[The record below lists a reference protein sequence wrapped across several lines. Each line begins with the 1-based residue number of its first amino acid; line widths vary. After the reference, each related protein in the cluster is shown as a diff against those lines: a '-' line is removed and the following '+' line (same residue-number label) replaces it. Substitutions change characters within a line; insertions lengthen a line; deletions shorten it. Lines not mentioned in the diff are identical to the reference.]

1 VPHGVV
7 TGALDGH
14 DARRLCQPA
23 PGVRCA
29 SFVRCRGVGGHGTRW
44 SLNGWILLVILFP
57 CHTDA
62 VTVSDSPCSWA
73 CNDGNCEAKFS
84 AL

>member
-1 VPHGVV
+1 
-7 TGALDGH
+7 
-14 DARRLCQPA
+14 
-23 PGVRCA
+23 
-29 SFVRCRGVGGHGTRW
+29 
-44 SLNGWILLVILFP
+44 LVILFP